1 MNQIDWGWLGL
12 TLTQV
17 LGFGIIVT
25 AFGFAYD
32 RAARERVALMKILV
46 RDHIAGW
53 FVLGMSIFSLGLL
66 LGEAQWLQK
75 AASVGITII
84 LGWMAWQSRRQP

>member
-17 LGFGIIVT
+17 LGVAILIM

-32 RAARERVALMKILV
+32 RAARERVGLMKILE
-46 RDHIAGW
+46 RDHFANW
-53 FVLGMSIFSLGLL
+53 FVLGMGIFSMGLL
-66 LGEAQWLQK
+66 LSGAHWLQK
-75 AASVGITII
+75 SASIGITVIV
-84 LGWMAWQSRRQP
+84 GWMAWQSRH